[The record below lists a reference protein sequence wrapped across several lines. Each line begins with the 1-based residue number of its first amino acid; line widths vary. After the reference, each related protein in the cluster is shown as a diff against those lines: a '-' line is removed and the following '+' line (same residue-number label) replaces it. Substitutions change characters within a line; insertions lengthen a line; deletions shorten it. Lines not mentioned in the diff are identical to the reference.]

1 MEIGGSDPG
10 LVVGDSVKDMVS
22 SCTDDPAGMGF
33 NDTVQRVLEN
43 GPEFGCCHH
52 NRKENAQNTKP
63 RKLSDVYG
71 SRWLTAGLGAVLN
84 IWKADEHRRE
94 LTQLK
99 SPYGG
104 GVSPIEYADDYV
116 RGVSSVASD
125 IGDLLTTA
133 LVEAG
138 ATGLTDTDAVFVV

>member
-1 MEIGGSDPG
+1 
-10 LVVGDSVKDMVS
+10 
-22 SCTDDPAGMGF
+22 
-33 NDTVQRVLEN
+33 
-43 GPEFGCCHH
+43 
-52 NRKENAQNTKP
+52 
-63 RKLSDVYG
+63 
-71 SRWLTAGLGAVLN
+71 LGAVLN